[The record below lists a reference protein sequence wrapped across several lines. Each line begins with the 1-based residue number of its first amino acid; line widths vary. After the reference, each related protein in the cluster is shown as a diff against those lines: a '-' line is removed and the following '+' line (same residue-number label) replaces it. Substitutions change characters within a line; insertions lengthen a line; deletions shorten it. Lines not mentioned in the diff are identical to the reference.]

1 MYRGAA
7 IYSDCQ
13 RSKRSRDTD
22 SKISTGARMSP
33 ELESRAEI
41 NAMDT
46 HTPSSGEERSYL
58 SPVGLPK
65 TIQAPEIASFP
76 FYSAVI

>member
-1 MYRGAA
+1 
-7 IYSDCQ
+7 
-13 RSKRSRDTD
+13 
-22 SKISTGARMSP
+22 MSP